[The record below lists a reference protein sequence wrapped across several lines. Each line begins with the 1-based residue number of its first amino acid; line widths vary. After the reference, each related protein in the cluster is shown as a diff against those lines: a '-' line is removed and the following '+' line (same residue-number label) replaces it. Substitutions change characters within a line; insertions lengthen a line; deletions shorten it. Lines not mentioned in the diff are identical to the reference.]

1 MDSLIYSFFA
11 GISTVLGAIIALLFR
26 TPGNKT
32 LAALLGF
39 AGGIMLAISFF
50 DLLPEAL
57 EFGTMTVVV
66 LGFLVG
72 VGLMYA
78 LDIFIP
84 HAHISN
90 DEKVEVENGRNVLT
104 SSKGPDSTSS
114 AARGTN
120 STSSAASKAS
130 SGGNN
135 SFANANS
142 SILAPDN
149 KILRTGFL
157 IFLGIAIHN
166 LPEGLAIGAGL
177 EASPELG
184 LYIAIAIGLHN
195 IPEGIAVAGPL
206 RAGGL
211 SVIKVIFLTLLAGL
225 MAPVG
230 AAIGLLFF
238 GISPLFVAGGL
249 AFASGAMVYIVHD
262 ELVPQAHTLH
272 AHIAIGGLMAGLL
285 LGFILTA

>member
-1 MDSLIYSFFA
+1 MESLIYSFFA

-26 TPGNKT
+26 APGNKT

-57 EFGTMTVVV
+57 EFGTMAVVV
-66 LGFLVG
+66 VGFLVG

-78 LDIFIP
+78 LDMLIP
-84 HAHISN
+84 HAHISS

-104 SSKGPDSTSS
+104 SSKGTSTPF
-114 AARGTN
+114 AAGGTN
-120 STSSAASKAS
+120 LTSSAASKAS
-130 SGGNN
+130 SKGNN

-184 LYIAIAIGLHN
+184 MYIAIAIGLHN

-211 SVIKVIFLTLLAGL
+211 SVIKVLFLTLLAGL

-262 ELVPQAHTLH
+262 ELIPQAHSLH
-272 AHIAIGGLMAGLL
+272 SHIAIGGLMTGLL